1 MKNLTL
7 IGGGREVEI
16 KQCRICKQ
24 ALFLPFFLNFSLYLY
39 STTFQIEYING
50 TMENKIQNKNL
61 SRVVNKYT
69 YLKLA

>member
-7 IGGGREVEI
+7 IGGGGEVEI
-16 KQCRICKQ
+16 KHCRIRKQ

-61 SRVVNKYT
+61 SRVVKVV
-69 YLKLA
+69 KK